1 MGDNNLMNA
10 AARDNG
16 ADAPATPLGDYQRD
30 IFWRRLFCNWKALAI
45 AAVFGIACGIAAYF
59 VVPKKWP
66 AILIVRVGDVRAGH
80 ELKPELLEQ
89 VSLTS
94 EWMKSHEFVDA
105 VVSSANAASPGQ
117 ADGASRDA
125 KLFRESMTVRPIPG
139 SQMLRVDYLGYS
151 HYQLQAYLSA
161 IGKQIRASH
170 DEVMDARLE
179 ALIDLRNKYDGE
191 VAAEG
196 RKFESLGRKYNYV
209 VRGDPDVSLWLAPQL
224 RAEISQSELMIGIL
238 RRSIDELDD
247 RIALAGHYSADV
259 AQAEILVQPVFP
271 RLRNLLP
278 PAMLL
283 GILCGFIFLVIRGKT
298 RFVLL
303 K

>member
-10 AARDNG
+10 APRDNG
-16 ADAPATPLGDYQRD
+16 AEAPATPRGDYQRE

-45 AAVFGIACGIAAYF
+45 AAVFGVACGIAAYF

-66 AILIVRVGDVRAGH
+66 AILIVRVGDVKAGH
-80 ELKPELLEQ
+80 GLKPELLEQ

-94 EWMKSHEFVDA
+94 AWMKSHEFIDA
-105 VVSSANAASPGQ
+105 VVSSASAASPGQ
-117 ADGASRDA
+117 SGGASRDA
-125 KLFRESMTVRPIPG
+125 ELFRESLTVRPIPG

-151 HYQLQAYLSA
+151 YHQLQAYVDA
-161 IGKQIRASH
+161 IQKQVRASH

-191 VAAEG
+191 IAAEEG
-196 RKFESLGRKYNYV
+196 KFQSLGRKYNDV

-238 RRSIDELDD
+238 RRSVEGLDD

-259 AQAEILVQPVFP
+259 TQAEILVQPVSP
-271 RLRNLLP
+271 GLRNLLP
-278 PAMLL
+278 PAVLL
-283 GILCGFIFLVIRGKT
+283 GILCGFILLVIRRKT

>member
-10 AARDNG
+10 APRDNG
-16 ADAPATPLGDYQRD
+16 AEAPATPRGDYQRE

-45 AAVFGIACGIAAYF
+45 AAVFGVACGIAAYF

-66 AILIVRVGDVRAGH
+66 AILIVRVGDVKAGH

-94 EWMKSHEFVDA
+94 AWMKSHEFIDA
-105 VVSSANAASPGQ
+105 VVSSASAASPGQ
-117 ADGASRDA
+117 SGGASRDA
-125 KLFRESMTVRPIPG
+125 ELFRESLTVRPIPG

-151 HYQLQAYLSA
+151 YHQLQAYVDA
-161 IGKQIRASH
+161 IQKQVRASH

-191 VAAEG
+191 IAAEEG
-196 RKFESLGRKYNYV
+196 KFQSLGRKYNDV

-238 RRSIDELDD
+238 RRSVEGLDD

-259 AQAEILVQPVFP
+259 TQAEILVQPVSP
-271 RLRNLLP
+271 GLRNLLP
-278 PAMLL
+278 PAVLL
-283 GILCGFIFLVIRGKT
+283 GILCGFILLVIRRKT

>member
-1 MGDNNLMNA
+1 MRDNNLINA
-10 AARDNG
+10 AARENG
-16 ADAPATPLGDYQRD
+16 ADAPVTPRGDYPRE
-30 IFWRRLFCNWKALAI
+30 IFWGRLFCNWKTLAI
-45 AAVFGIACGIAAYF
+45 AAVFGVACGVAAYF
-59 VVPKKWP
+59 FVPKKWP
-66 AILIVRVGDVRAGH
+66 AILIVRVGDVKAGH
-80 ELKPELLEQ
+80 DLKPELLEQ

-117 ADGASRDA
+117 GGGASRDA
-125 KLFRESMTVRPIPG
+125 KLFRESLTVRPIPG
-139 SQMLRVDYLGYS
+139 TQLLRVDYLGYS
-151 HYQLQAYLSA
+151 HHQLQVYVNA
-161 IGKQIRASH
+161 IEKQVRASH
-170 DEVMDARLE
+170 DKVMDARLE

>member
-1 MGDNNLMNA
+1 MRDNNLINA
-10 AARDNG
+10 AARENG
-16 ADAPATPLGDYQRD
+16 ADAPATPHGDYPRE
-30 IFWRRLFCNWKALAI
+30 IFWRRLFCNWKTLAI
-45 AAVFGIACGIAAYF
+45 AAVFGVACGVAAYF
-59 VVPKKWP
+59 FVPKKWP
-66 AILIVRVGDVRAGH
+66 AIVFVRVGDVKAGH
-80 ELKPELLEQ
+80 DLKPELLEQ

-117 ADGASRDA
+117 GGGASRDA
-125 KLFRESMTVRPIPG
+125 KLFRESLTVRPIPG
-139 SQMLRVDYLGYS
+139 TQLLRVDYLGYS
-151 HYQLQAYLSA
+151 HHQLQVYVNA
-161 IGKQIRASH
+161 IEKQVRASH
-170 DEVMDARLE
+170 DKVMDARLE

>member
-1 MGDNNLMNA
+1 MRDNNLINA
-10 AARDNG
+10 AARENG
-16 ADAPATPLGDYQRD
+16 ADAPVTPRGDYPRE
-30 IFWRRLFCNWKALAI
+30 IFWRRLFCNWKTLAI
-45 AAVFGIACGIAAYF
+45 AAVFGVACGVAAYF
-59 VVPKKWP
+59 FVPKKWP
-66 AILIVRVGDVRAGH
+66 AILIVRVGDVKAGH
-80 ELKPELLEQ
+80 DLKPELLEQ

-117 ADGASRDA
+117 GGGASRDA
-125 KLFRESMTVRPIPG
+125 KLFRESLTVRPIPG
-139 SQMLRVDYLGYS
+139 TQLLRVDYLGYS
-151 HYQLQAYLSA
+151 HHQLQVYVNA
-161 IGKQIRASH
+161 IEKQVRASH
-170 DEVMDARLE
+170 DKVMDARLE